1 MAENR
6 TTATRPTD
14 EQIIAAVRQ
23 LGFDP
28 DVHGFMDVC
37 QGIYEKKMKELG
49 KPAYASLTSD
59 EIWKLSWDD
68 PPAAQACFF
77 LRQFTGYVC
86 YDLVHGDSRD
96 NTVAVIDGVR
106 VNMHHINGFLGMQ
119 VARRD
124 YVRLHRKPC
133 PY

>member
-1 MAENR
+1 MAEN
-6 TTATRPTD
+6 ASNNTRPTD

-23 LGFDP
+23 LGYDHTK
-28 DVHGFMDVC
+28 HGFMDVC
-37 QGIYEKKMKELG
+37 QGIYEKKMNELG
-49 KPAYASLTSD
+49 KPTYTFLNSD

-68 PPAAQACFF
+68 PPAGQACFF
-77 LRQFTGYVC
+77 LRQFSGRVC
-86 YDLVHGDSRD
+86 YDTVHSGERD

-106 VNMHHINGFLGMQ
+106 VNMHHLNDFLGMQ

-124 YVRLHRKPC
+124 YARIHGSPC